1 MFFKRDTVKEWALL
15 IIRLRSVED
24 LLIEYVDFH
33 EFGTKTKVLRWPE
46 RGQFIKKL
54 TLNESENWRALRQLN
69 ITGWAV

>member
-33 EFGTKTKVLRWPE
+33 EFGTKTEVLR
-46 RGQFIKKL
+46 
-54 TLNESENWRALRQLN
+54 
-69 ITGWAV
+69 